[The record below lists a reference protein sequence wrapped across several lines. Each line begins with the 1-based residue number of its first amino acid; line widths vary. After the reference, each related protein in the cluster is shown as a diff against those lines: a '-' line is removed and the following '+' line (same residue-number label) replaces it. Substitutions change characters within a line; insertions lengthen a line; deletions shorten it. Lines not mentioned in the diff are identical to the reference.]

1 VSAVNSPRLRQIC
14 DDLITEYAA
23 SDWWPAA
30 SPFEV
35 MIGAVLVQNTRWVN
49 VERAL
54 ARLRDHRALSPA
66 AIAAMTPARLTDM
79 IRSAGC
85 QTVKSRR
92 LIALSR
98 WLIGAG
104 GIMGLRSRRTERLR
118 AELLAVHGIGPETA
132 DAILCFALRRP
143 VFIAD
148 GYARRLF
155 ARLGVLAAGTAA
167 DYEDCRAVVQ
177 SVLRWPARKHQH
189 LHGAIIRLSQT
200 VCRRTPLCAACG
212 LRQRCAYSRRQTSS
226 GNRCSGP

>member
-14 DDLITEYAA
+14 EDVIAEYAA
-23 SDWWPAA
+23 TDWWPAA
-30 SPFEV
+30 SSFEV

-54 ARLRDHRALSPA
+54 VRLREHLALSPA
-66 AIAAMTPARLTDM
+66 AIAAMTPAQLTEL

-98 WLIGAG
+98 WLISAG
-104 GIMGLRSRRTERLR
+104 GLENLRSRRTEALR
-118 AELLAVHGIGPETA
+118 AELLAVHGIGAETA
-132 DAILCFALRRP
+132 DAILCFALNRP

-155 ARLGVLAAGTAA
+155 ARLGVLASGTAA
-167 DYEDCRAVVQ
+167 DYENCRAAVQ
-177 SVLRWPARKHQH
+177 SALRWPARKQQR
-189 LHGAIIRLSQT
+189 LHGAIVRLSQT
-200 VCRRTPLCAACG
+200 VCRRAPVCAACG
-212 LRQRCAYSRRQTSS
+212 LRQRCAYARTHTRA